1 MSVWFKRA
9 IVTGV
14 LGSTLFAAPLWATTL
29 TDALVLTYQTNPQ
42 LVISRTTLRQS
53 DEGVLGARSALRPD
67 VSASASASKTVT
79 DDSTG
84 PATGSLSVTVKQLLY
99 DGGASK
105 LGVEAARYAVLSDRQ
120 ALVSTEQDVLLD
132 AVIAY
137 MDVRRD
143 LQFVRLAENNVRVLG
158 EQVRAAKD
166 RFEVGEV
173 TRTDVS
179 QAEARLAAA
188 VSNLERNKALLR
200 ISEQTYKAVV
210 GNMPKNLQSPPNPPQ
225 IPATAQDAENL
236 AVSRHP
242 RILGAQFDVQ
252 AAELAVE
259 RAKLN
264 RRPTV
269 SGSLSAGRGF
279 NTANE
284 DAELTAS
291 ITGSVPLY
299 KGGRL
304 NSDRRA
310 AMAALERSKA
320 VVQLQALITRQAVN
334 SAHANW
340 QASRAAI
347 ESGKEQVRAA
357 QIAFDGVSEE
367 ARLGARTTLDVLDA
381 EQDLL
386 DARSS
391 LISASRDE
399 QVAAY
404 TVLSEMG
411 LMTASHLNLGVD
423 AYDPDVNYTAVNGRK
438 SPQAARFKLLDKLQN
453 R

>member
-1 MSVWFKRA
+1 MSVWFKRIIA
-9 IVTGV
+9 TGAV
-14 LGSTLFAAPLWATTL
+14 GSTLLAAPIWATTL
-29 TDALVLTYQTNPQ
+29 SDALVLTYQTNPQ
-42 LVISRTTLRQS
+42 LVISRNTLLQS
-53 DEGVLGARSALRPD
+53 DEGVLGAQSARRP
-67 VSASASASKTVT
+67 TVT
-79 DDSTG
+79 ANASGSKKISDGSTG
-84 PATGSLSVTVKQLLY
+84 PATATLSVTASQLLY

-105 LGVEAARYAVLSDRQ
+105 LGVEAARFAVLSDRQ
-120 ALVSTEQDVLLD
+120 ALISTEQDVLLD
-132 AVIAY
+132 AVTAY

-143 LQFVRLAENNVRVLG
+143 QQFVRLAENNVRVLG

-188 VSNLERNKALLR
+188 VSNLERSKALLR
-200 ISEQTYKAVV
+200 ISEETYKAIV
-210 GNMPKNLQSPPNPPQ
+210 GNMPKNLQAPPTPPK
-225 IPATAQDAENL
+225 IPATALAAENL

-242 RILGAQFDVQ
+242 RILEAQFDVQ

-259 RAKLN
+259 QAKLN
-264 RRPTV
+264 RQPTV
-269 SGSLSAGRGF
+269 TGSLSAGRGF
-279 NTANE
+279 NTTSE
-284 DAELTAS
+284 DTELTAS
-291 ITGSVPLY
+291 INGSLPLY

-304 NSDRRA
+304 NSDRRV

-334 SAHANW
+334 AAFANW

-347 ESGKEQVRAA
+347 KSGNEQVRAA

-386 DARSS
+386 DARSA
-391 LISASRDE
+391 LISAARDE

-423 AYDPDVNYTAVNGRK
+423 VYDPDLNYSAVNGQK
-438 SPQAARFKLLDKLQN
+438 SPQATRFKLLDKLQN

>member
-1 MSVWFKRA
+1 MSVWLKRA
-9 IVTGV
+9 MLTGAA
-14 LGSTLFAAPLWATTL
+14 GSALFAAPLWATTL
-29 TDALVLTYQTNPQ
+29 SDALVLTYQTNPQ

-53 DEGVLGARSALRPD
+53 DEGVLGAQSALRPT
-67 VSASASASKTVT
+67 VTANASASKKLTG
-79 DDSTG
+79 DSTG
-84 PATGSLSVTVKQLLY
+84 PASGSLSVTASQLLF
-99 DGGASK
+99 DGGSSK
-105 LGVEAARYAVLSDRQ
+105 LGIEAARYAVLSDRQ
-120 ALVSTEQDVLLD
+120 ALISTEQNVLLD
-132 AVIAY
+132 AVTAY

-188 VSNLERNKALLR
+188 VSNLERSKALLQ

-210 GNMPKNLQSPPNPPQ
+210 GNMPSKLQAPPTPPQ
-225 IPATAQDAENL
+225 IPATALAAENL

-242 RILGAQFDVQ
+242 RILEAQFDVQ
-252 AAELAVE
+252 ASEMALE

-264 RRPTV
+264 RQPTV
-269 SGSLSAGRGF
+269 SGSVSAGRGF
-279 NTANE
+279 NTQDD
-284 DAELTAS
+284 DAELTAG
-291 ITGSVPLY
+291 ITGSLPLY

-304 NSDRRA
+304 NSDRRS

-334 SAHANW
+334 SAYANW

-347 ESGKEQVRAA
+347 QSGNEQVRAA

-386 DARSS
+386 DARSA
-391 LISASRDE
+391 LISAFRDE

-411 LMTASHLNLGVD
+411 LMTASHLNLGVE
-423 AYDPDVNYTAVNGRK
+423 AYDPDVNYSAVNGRN
-438 SPQAARFKLLDKLQN
+438 SPQATRFKLLDKLQK

>member
-1 MSVWFKRA
+1 
-9 IVTGV
+9 
-14 LGSTLFAAPLWATTL
+14 
-29 TDALVLTYQTNPQ
+29 
-42 LVISRTTLRQS
+42 
-53 DEGVLGARSALRPD
+53 
-67 VSASASASKTVT
+67 
-79 DDSTG
+79 
-84 PATGSLSVTVKQLLY
+84 
-99 DGGASK
+99 
-105 LGVEAARYAVLSDRQ
+105 
-120 ALVSTEQDVLLD
+120 
-132 AVIAY
+132 

-143 LQFVRLAENNVRVLG
+143 QQFVRLAENNVRVLG

-210 GNMPKNLQSPPNPPQ
+210 GNMPKNLQDPPTPPQ
-225 IPATAQDAENL
+225 IPATPLAAENL

-242 RILGAQFDVQ
+242 RILEAQFDVQ
-252 AAELAVE
+252 AAEIAVE

-264 RRPTV
+264 RQPTV
-269 SGSLSAGRGF
+269 TGALSAGRGF
-279 NTANE
+279 NTSSE

-310 AMAALERSKA
+310 ALAALERGKA

-334 SAHANW
+334 SAYANW

-347 ESGKEQVRAA
+347 ESGREQVRAA

-386 DARSS
+386 DARSA
-391 LISASRDE
+391 LISALRDE

-411 LMTASHLNLGVD
+411 LMTAGHLNLGVD

-438 SPQAARFKLLDKLQN
+438 SPQAERFKVLDKLQK